1 MNALNPLTLPLTG
14 RQLIEASAGTGK
26 TWTLAALYLRL
37 VLGHGRQG
45 AQGQAQPG
53 LLPPQI
59 LVMTFTE
66 AATAELRERIR
77 LRLRDA
83 AVLFDCSAQQR
94 ALPEGF
100 AADRFL
106 THLRDSFDEALWPRC
121 ALQLSAAAEWM
132 DDAAIYTIHAWS
144 RRMLSQHA
152 LDSRHLFE
160 QTRLDNAQALQ
171 RQLVQDYWR
180 TWFYPQA
187 AEVLQHAQSSI
198 GRSPDDLLSKLQLL
212 WREQDRTPRA
222 RQDPAFTP
230 SQAMNAHM
238 LWLAQCHA
246 AAQAAR
252 QAWTPEVLQA
262 LQAQRLAGASE
273 KNYANWLQGL
283 QAWAEQSAPLKSET
297 LARFTLTALQNKG
310 WPEPERFAFFAALGV
325 YLACEAQAPDTGAR
339 ITEHAAHTVGLAYQA
354 AKTQRAAFDFSDLL
368 QNLYRAVMSEDGRL
382 AAAIRTQYPV
392 ALVDEFQDT
401 DPWQYGSLNR
411 IYESTAVTC
420 ENAWVMIGDPKQAI
434 YSFRGADLSTYL
446 QARSQALAHNPDAL
460 HTLSGNR
467 RSSAGLVRAINHVF
481 TQIDAP
487 FSPEHAS
494 GGASPDDIAF
504 VKVTPEG
511 DVAALPQG
519 NGGLQPGL
527 TVWQMQGDDP
537 VVKAPDHLQHMAAVF
552 ADQMVW
558 VLNQGLATPGDMAV
572 LVRHQAQADA
582 VRAALRQRGV
592 ASVYLSDHASVYQS
606 HEALDLWRLLRAVA
620 SPRQTTWVRA
630 ALGSPLWALS
640 LDEVLAITQDET
652 AWEALLDQFHHW
664 QQVWQQHGL
673 LPMLHQWLHTD
684 TRAQRLLRGPDGE
697 RRLSNLLH
705 LGELLQHAA
714 QSLQGEHALVR
725 FLGQQ
730 IQQPSDSSDTHAMR
744 LETDAQCVQV
754 ITYHKSKGLQYPLV
768 FVPFGGSF
776 AVEKNA
782 ATPSHADPEDTD
794 SPHEAPSSTDEDM
807 RLLYVALTRAQRA
820 LWLGV
825 AETAR
830 DLTGDATKGTQ
841 KRSALSRLLQR
852 RKRGDLR
859 DQLDTLWA
867 SCNDITVAPL
877 PALQQ
882 LTYQPPAQTM
892 QHQAAR
898 TPQRQYHSLWWTA
911 SFSTLTRGLSS
922 DSLRDEAVA
931 DAITDAETLDDDF
944 GLSDMPTP
952 AVQPSGA
959 SGAADSAALNTS
971 GGTPKDASG
980 HTPVS
985 RWQSFPAGA
994 SYGTLLHDLLEWQS
1008 LHQWPAARE
1017 EAPAWAHAEW
1027 HSLLQR
1033 KARWLQLD
1041 DAAQALLPPWITAL
1055 LNTPLPLPGLG
1066 ADLVLSQLPREALWA
1081 EMEFSFEAHGVSAA
1095 TLDQL
1100 IGEHLLPGAPRPALQ
1115 ARVLQGMLT
1124 GFMDLVMAHDGR
1136 YWVVDYKSNKLAD
1149 YGRASLQDAVLHKRY
1164 DVQYVLYT
1172 LALHRLL
1179 KVRLA
1184 DYDYDLHMG
1193 GAVYLFLRGIEQ
1205 PGAGVHVQRPPRA
1218 LVEALDAAF
1227 AGEPEPASMP
1237 RPRE

>member
-1 MNALNPLTLPLTG
+1 MTELQPLTLPLMG
-14 RQLIEASAGTGK
+14 RQVIEASAGTGK

-45 AQGQAQPG
+45 PQGQTHDG
-53 LLPPQI
+53 LMPPQI

-77 LRLRDA
+77 QRLHDA
-83 AVLFDCSAQQR
+83 AVLFDSSAQQR

-100 AADRFL
+100 EADSFL
-106 THLRDSFDEALWPRC
+106 TELRDSFDKTLWPRC
-121 ALQLSAAAEWM
+121 ALQLSAAADWM

-187 AEVLQHAQSSI
+187 AEVLQQVQPSI
-198 GRSPDDLLSKLQLL
+198 GRSPDDLLSQLQLV
-212 WREQDRTPRA
+212 WREQDRTPRVP
-222 RQDPAFTP
+222 QDPAFTP
-230 SQAMNAHM
+230 SQAIAAHM
-238 LWLAQCHA
+238 QWLTQCQA
-246 AAQAAR
+246 TAQAAR
-252 QAWTPEVLQA
+252 EAWTPEVLHA
-262 LQAQRLAGASE
+262 LQAKRLKGAAE
-273 KNYANWLQGL
+273 KNYAKWLEGL
-283 QAWAEQSAPLKSET
+283 QAWAEHGVPLKHAT
-297 LARFTLTALQNKG
+297 LSRFTLSALQDKG
-310 WPEPERFAFFAALGV
+310 WPEPERFAFFAALGEH
-325 YLACEAQAPDTGAR
+325 LACEAQAPDTGAR
-339 ITEHAAHTVGLAYQA
+339 ITQHAAHAVGLAYQA

-401 DPWQYGSLNR
+401 DPWQYGSLHR
-411 IYESTAVTC
+411 IYAPEIVTAD
-420 ENAWVMIGDPKQAI
+420 NALVMIGDPKQAI

-446 QARSQALAHNPDAL
+446 QARGQALTHNPHAL

-494 GGASPDDIAF
+494 GNAGASDIAF
-504 VKVTPEG
+504 VEVTPEG
-511 DVAALPQG
+511 DVAALPLG
-519 NGGLQPGL
+519 NDRLQPGL
-527 TVWQMQGDDP
+527 TVWQLQGDEP
-537 VVKAPDHLQHMAAVF
+537 VVKAGDHLHQMAAVF
-552 ADQMVW
+552 ADQMVLL
-558 VLNQGLATPGDMAV
+558 LNQRVANPGDMAV
-572 LVRHQAQADA
+572 LVRKQSQADA
-582 VRAALRQRGV
+582 MRDALRQRGV
-592 ASVYLSDHASVYQS
+592 ASVYLSDHASVFAS
-606 HEALDLWRLLRAVA
+606 PEALDLWRLLRAVA
-620 SPRQTTWVRA
+620 SPRQTAWVRA

-664 QQVWQQHGL
+664 QHLWQQHGV
-673 LPMLHQWLHTD
+673 LPMLHHWLHSGE
-684 TRAQRLLRGPDGE
+684 RAQRLVRGQDGE
-697 RRLSNLLH
+697 RALSNLLH

-725 FLGQQ
+725 HLGQQ
-730 IQQPSDSSDTHAMR
+730 IQQPSESSDAHAMR

-768 FVPFGGSF
+768 FVPFAGSF
-776 AVEKNA
+776 TVEKTTTIRTA
-782 ATPSHADPEDTD
+782 SDDEDSD
-794 SPHEAPSSTDEDM
+794 SASDTPSSTDEDM

-830 DLTGDATKGTQ
+830 DLSGDASKGTL
-841 KRSALSRLLQR
+841 KRSALSRLLHR
-852 RKRGDLR
+852 RERGDLQT
-859 DQLDTLWA
+859 QLHALWA
-867 SCNDITVAPL
+867 TCSDIAVAPL

-882 LTYQPPAQTM
+882 LTYQPPVQST

-898 TPQRQYHSLWWTA
+898 TPQRQHQSLWWTA

-931 DAITDAETLDDDF
+931 DAITDAETLDGELD
-944 GLSDMPTP
+944 LINWPTAP
-952 AVQPSGA
+952 VSASGA
-959 SGAADSAALNTS
+959 SDNAQDSTS
-971 GGTPKDASG
+971 GGTSDHAHG
-980 HTPVS
+980 HTLDPALAS

-1008 LHQWPAARE
+1008 LHQWPAARD

-1027 HSLLQR
+1027 HSVLQR

-1041 DAAQALLPPWITAL
+1041 DAAQALLPLWITAL
-1055 LNTPLPLPGLG
+1055 LNTPLPLQGLG

-1095 TLDQL
+1095 TLDQR
-1100 IGEHLLPGAPRPALQ
+1100 IGQHLLPGVPRPALQ
-1115 ARVLQGMLT
+1115 ARMLQGMLT
-1124 GFMDLVMAHDGR
+1124 GFMDLVVAHDGR

-1149 YGRASLQDAVLHKRY
+1149 YASASLQDAVLHKRY

-1227 AGEPEPASMP
+1227 AGGAA
-1237 RPRE
+1237 

>member
-1 MNALNPLTLPLTG
+1 MTELQPLTLPLTG
-14 RQLIEASAGTGK
+14 RQVIEASAGTGK

-37 VLGHGRQG
+37 VLGHGRQT
-45 AQGQAQPG
+45 AEGQSHPG

-77 LRLRDA
+77 QRLHDA
-83 AVLFDCSAQQR
+83 AMLFDSSAQQR

-100 AADRFL
+100 EADTFL
-106 THLRDSFDEALWPRC
+106 TELRDSFDETLWPRC
-121 ALQLSAAAEWM
+121 ALQLSAAADWM
-132 DDAAIYTIHAWS
+132 DDAAIYTIHGWS

-187 AEVLQHAQSSI
+187 AGVLQHVQPSI

-212 WREQDRTPRA
+212 WREQDRTPRTP
-222 RQDPAFTP
+222 QDPELTP
-230 SQAMNAHM
+230 SQAITAHM
-238 LWLAQCHA
+238 QWLTQCQA
-246 AAQAAR
+246 TAQAAR
-252 QAWTPEVLQA
+252 EAWTPEVLHA
-262 LQAQRLAGASE
+262 LQAKRLKGASE
-273 KNYANWLQGL
+273 KNYAKWLEGL
-283 QAWAEQSAPLKSET
+283 QAWAEQSAPLKPDT
-297 LARFTLTALQNKG
+297 LARFTLSALQDKG
-310 WPEPERFAFFAALGV
+310 WPEPERFAFFAALDAHV
-325 YLACEAQAPDTGAR
+325 ALAAEAPDTAAR
-339 ITEHAAHTVGLAYQA
+339 ITQHAAHTVGLAYQA

-368 QNLYRAVMSEDGRL
+368 QNLYRAVMAEDGRL

-401 DPWQYGSLNR
+401 DPWQYGSLHR
-411 IYESTAVTC
+411 IYDPAAVTP
-420 ENAWVMIGDPKQAI
+420 AHALVMIGDPKQAI

-446 QARSQALAHNPDAL
+446 QARGQALAHNPDAL

-494 GGASPDDIAF
+494 GNAGTSDIAF
-504 VKVTPEG
+504 VEVTPEG
-511 DVAALPQG
+511 DVAALPLG
-519 NGGLQPGL
+519 NGRLQPGL
-527 TVWQMQGDDP
+527 TVWQLQGDEP
-537 VVKAPDHLQHMAAVF
+537 VVKAGDHLHHMAAVF
-552 ADQMVW
+552 ADQMALL
-558 VLNQGLATPGDMAV
+558 LNQRVATPGDMAV
-572 LVRHQAQADA
+572 LVRSQSQADA
-582 VRAALRQRGV
+582 VREALRQRGV
-592 ASVYLSDHASVYQS
+592 ASVYLSDHASVFES
-606 HEALDLWRLLRAVA
+606 PEALDLWRLLRAVA
-620 SPRQTTWVRA
+620 SPRQTRWVRA

-652 AWEALLDQFHHW
+652 QWEALLDQFHHW
-664 QQVWQQHGL
+664 QHLWQQHGV
-673 LPMLHQWLHTD
+673 LPMLHQWLHSGE
-684 TRAQRLLRGPDGE
+684 RAQRLVRAHNGE

-725 FLGQQ
+725 HLGQQ
-730 IQQPSDSSDTHAMR
+730 IQQPSESSDAHAMR

-768 FVPFGGSF
+768 FVPFAGSF
-776 AVEKNA
+776 SVEKTT
-782 ATPSHADPEDTD
+782 ATSTVPEGEDTD
-794 SPHEAPSSTDEDM
+794 SASDTPSSTDEDM

-830 DLTGDATKGTQ
+830 DLSGDASKGTL
-841 KRSALSRLLQR
+841 KRSALSRLLKR
-852 RKRGDLR
+852 RERGDLQT
-859 DQLDTLWA
+859 QLHALWA
-867 SCNDITVAPL
+867 TCSDIAVDPL

-882 LTYQPPAQTM
+882 LTYQPPVQAT

-898 TPQRQYHSLWWTA
+898 TPQRQHHSLWWTA

-931 DAITDAETLDDDF
+931 DAITDAETLDTEFD
-944 GLSDMPTP
+944 LPSLPTT
-952 AVQPSGA
+952 AVSASGA
-959 SGAADSAALNTS
+959 SD
-971 GGTPKDASG
+971 DAPG
-980 HTPVS
+980 HMLAN

-1008 LHQWPAARE
+1008 LHQWPAARD
-1017 EAPAWAHAEW
+1017 EAPTWAHAEW

-1055 LNTPLPLPGLG
+1055 LNTPLPLQNLG

-1100 IGEHLLPGAPRPALQ
+1100 IGQHLLPDVPRPALQ
-1115 ARVLQGMLT
+1115 ARMLQGMLT
-1124 GFMDLVMAHDGR
+1124 GFMDLVVAHDGR

-1149 YGRASLQDAVLHKRY
+1149 YGSASLQDAVLHKRY

-1227 AGEPEPASMP
+1227 AGGTA
-1237 RPRE
+1237 

>member
-14 RQLIEASAGTGK
+14 RQVIEASAGTGK

-100 AADRFL
+100 EADRFL
-106 THLRDSFDEALWPRC
+106 TDLRDSFDKTLWPRC

-132 DDAAIYTIHAWS
+132 DDAAIFTIHAWS

-152 LDSRHLFE
+152 LDCRHLFE

-180 TWFYPQA
+180 TWFYPHA

-198 GRSPDDLLSKLQLL
+198 GRSPDDLLGKLQLL

-230 SQAMNAHM
+230 SQAMSAHM

-246 AAQAAR
+246 TALAAR

-283 QAWAEQSAPLKSET
+283 QAWAEQSAPLKPET

-325 YLACEAQAPDTGAR
+325 YLACEAQAPDTGTR

-401 DPWQYGSLNR
+401 DPWQYGSLHR
-411 IYESTAVTC
+411 IYDPSAVTP
-420 ENAWVMIGDPKQAI
+420 AHALVMIGDPKQAI

-446 QARSQALAHNPDAL
+446 QARGQALALNPDAL

-487 FSPEHAS
+487 FSPEHAA

-504 VKVTPEG
+504 VKVTPDG
-511 DVAALPQG
+511 DVAALPLG
-519 NGGLQPGL
+519 NGRLQPGL
-527 TVWQMQGDDP
+527 TVWQMQGDEP
-537 VVKAPDHLQHMAAVF
+537 VVKAGDHLHHMAAVF
-552 ADQMVW
+552 ADQMALL
-558 VLNQGLATPGDMAV
+558 LNQRVASPGDMAV
-572 LVRHQAQADA
+572 LVRSQSQADA
-582 VRAALRQRGV
+582 MRDALRQRGV
-592 ASVYLSDHASVYQS
+592 ASVYLSDHASVFASQQ
-606 HEALDLWRLLRAVA
+606 ALDLWRLLRAVA
-620 SPRQTTWVRA
+620 SPRQTRWVRA

-652 AWEALLDQFHHW
+652 QWEALLDQFHHW
-664 QQVWQQHGL
+664 QHLWQQHGV
-673 LPMLHQWLHTD
+673 LPMLHHWLHSGE
-684 TRAQRLLRGPDGE
+684 RAQRLVRGHDGE

-730 IQQPSDSSDTHAMR
+730 IQQPSDSSDAHAMR

-768 FVPFGGSF
+768 FVPFAGSF
-776 AVEKNA
+776 AVEK
-782 ATPSHADPEDTD
+782 TTTTRTVPDDEDTD
-794 SPHEAPSSTDEDM
+794 SASDTPSSTDEDM

-820 LWLGV
+820 LWVGV

-841 KRSALSRLLQR
+841 KRSALSRLLHR
-852 RKRGDLR
+852 RERGDLQT
-859 DQLDTLWA
+859 QLHALWA
-867 SCNDITVAPL
+867 TCNDIAVAPL

-882 LTYQPPAQTM
+882 LTYQPPVQTTH
-892 QHQAAR
+892 HQAAR
-898 TPQRQYHSLWWTA
+898 TPQRQHHSLWWTA

-922 DSLRDEAVA
+922 ESLRDEVVA
-931 DAITDAETLDDDF
+931 DAITDAETLDTEFD
-944 GLSDMPTP
+944 LPNLTSI
-952 AVQPSGA
+952 AASASGA
-959 SGAADSAALNTS
+959 SDDAQDSTS
-971 GGTPKDASG
+971 GGTSDHAPG
-980 HTPVS
+980 QTNVS

-1008 LHQWPAARE
+1008 LHQWPAARD
-1017 EAPAWAHAEW
+1017 EAPAWAQAEW

-1055 LNTPLPLPGLG
+1055 LNTPLPLQGLG

-1100 IGEHLLPGAPRPALQ
+1100 IGQHLLPGVPRPALQ
-1115 ARVLQGMLT
+1115 ARMLQGMLT
-1124 GFMDLVMAHDGR
+1124 GFMDLVVAHDGR

-1149 YGRASLQDAVLHKRY
+1149 YGSASLQDAVLHKRY

-1227 AGEPEPASMP
+1227 AGKLD
-1237 RPRE
+1237 